1 MQNNTLQN
9 ELLSLLNQ
17 PMRID
22 EIRRALPE
30 AGRNELKDALDIL
43 IADGKVMKNK
53 KNRFAVSA
61 HYGCVAGTYL
71 ATERAFGFVT
81 PDAAEGEPK
90 PDDLFIPPN
99 EAGGAWHG
107 DRVLVKLTE
116 RKNGRRKKK
125 TPF

>member
-1 MQNNTLQN
+1 MQQDDML
-9 ELLSLLNQ
+9 ESRLLSLLIQ

-30 AGRNELKDALDIL
+30 AGKRELKDALDRL
-43 IADGKVMKNK
+43 IADGRAMKNK

-81 PDAAEGEPK
+81 PDVA
-90 PDDLFIPPN
+90 
-99 EAGGAWHG
+99 
-107 DRVLVKLTE
+107 
-116 RKNGRRKKK
+116 
-125 TPF
+125 